1 MPKNRNGFLVR
12 LFSCC
17 KKNGVPKFLFRKAN
31 LSWLLLI
38 GSLLLMVYLI
48 MKSRQRDKKIEQA
61 LKQIPSTSK
70 LKNMKKLNLQ
80 KTSAL
85 AMAFLLLLMQHLL
98 MAQNVGI
105 GTTNPQSK
113 LHINGNVKIDSAYS
127 LEFGAGII
135 TKELN
140 AGKIGYQL
148 FTPSALDILGAGT
161 NGTNRKIKF
170 WNEGSAE
177 FAGNIGIGVANA
189 TSPLQFAATLRNRKI
204 ALWDGFNN
212 DHRFLGFGVNGGM
225 LRYQVGAVSDN
236 HVFFA
241 GTNDSTSKEL
251 MRITGTG
258 NVGIGTASP
267 LAKLHV
273 NGNVKIDSAYSLEF
287 GAKINNKD
295 INAGKIGYE
304 LFTVNALDIVG
315 AGSNGTNRSIK
326 FWNEAGA
333 EFTGSITVNGNVN
346 MGLVSLQYD
355 YIVQGNTYTS
365 YTLPC
370 PTGTQL
376 ITGGGGHRDFNNAV
390 SDIFIRYS
398 GPDINN
404 PLSAWRL
411 IVSNNSGSNRT
422 VRIYC
427 NCARIN

>member
-1 MPKNRNGFLVR
+1 MAFWGDYFRVV
-12 LFSCC
+12 
-17 KKNGVPKFLFRKAN
+17 KKNGMPKFLFRKAN

-48 MKSRQRDKKIEQA
+48 MQSRQRDKKIEQA

-70 LKNMKKLNLQ
+70 LKNMKKLNVQ
-80 KTSAL
+80 KTLTL
-85 AMAFLLLLMQHLL
+85 AMVSLLLLMQHLL
-98 MAQNVGI
+98 LAQNVGI

-135 TKELN
+135 NKELN

-161 NGTNRKIKF
+161 SGTNRKIKF
-170 WNEGSAE
+170 WNEGTAE
-177 FAGNIGIGVANA
+177 FAGNIGIGIANA
-189 TSPLQFAATLRNRKI
+189 TSPLQFSTALRNRKI
-204 ALWDGFNN
+204 ALWDFFNN

-241 GTNDSTSKEL
+241 GTNDTTSQEL

-258 NVGIGTASP
+258 NVGIGTSSP

-295 INAGKIGYE
+295 INAGKIGYQ
-304 LFTVNALDIVG
+304 LFTPDALDIIG
-315 AGSNGTNRSIK
+315 AGTNGTNRKIK

-333 EFTGSITVNGNVN
+333 EFTGSITVNGDVN
-346 MGLVSLQYD
+346 MGLVSYQADLV
-355 YIVQGNTYTS
+355 IPGNTRS
-365 YTLPC
+365 SRSIQC
-370 PTGTQL
+370 PAGTQL
-376 ITGGGGHRDFNNAV
+376 ITGGGGHRDFNAAAT
-390 SDIFIRYS
+390 DIVIHYS
-398 GPDINN
+398 GPDTNA
-404 PLSAWRL
+404 PLSTWSIIL
-411 IVSNNSGSNRT
+411 SNTSGSSRT
-422 VRIYC
+422 IRIYC